1 MDNAER
7 GYTIT
12 RVFEAPR
19 AFVWRAWTEPDQF
32 ARWWGGAQVRVEDA
46 SMDVRAGGPWE
57 ATMILPD
64 GTRIGWSGHFE
75 VVEEPT
81 RLVMTLTDGT
91 GGPDEFDLFTVT
103 LAEVEGGTEMTLRQS
118 GGHLSDEE
126 YERAK
131 QGTGTFLD
139 EMAALLADQL
149 KMRHDT

>member
-1 MDNAER
+1 MENAER

-19 AFVWRAWTEPDQF
+19 DFVWRAWTEPDQF
-32 ARWWGGAQVRVEDA
+32 ARWWGGALVRVEDV
-46 SMDVRAGGPWE
+46 SMDVSPGGLWE

-64 GTRIGWSGHFE
+64 GTRIGWYGRFE
-75 VVEEPT
+75 AVQEPT

-103 LAEVEGGTEMTLRQS
+103 LAEVESGTEMTLRQS
-118 GGHLSDEE
+118 GCHLSDEE